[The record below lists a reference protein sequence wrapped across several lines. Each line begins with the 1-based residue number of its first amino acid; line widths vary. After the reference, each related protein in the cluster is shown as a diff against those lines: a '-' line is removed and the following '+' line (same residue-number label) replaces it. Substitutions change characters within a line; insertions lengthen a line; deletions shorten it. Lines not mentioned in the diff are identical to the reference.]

1 MVLCIALKR
10 RRAEIFQIVRVV
22 RYTVN
27 DQQDDIG
34 DCCNSEVPQRC

>member
-1 MVLCIALKR
+1 
-10 RRAEIFQIVRVV
+10 VRVV

-34 DCCNSEVPQRC
+34 DCCNSEMPQRC

>member
-1 MVLCIALKR
+1 MVFCIALTR
-10 RRAEIFQIVRVV
+10 RDFPIVRVA